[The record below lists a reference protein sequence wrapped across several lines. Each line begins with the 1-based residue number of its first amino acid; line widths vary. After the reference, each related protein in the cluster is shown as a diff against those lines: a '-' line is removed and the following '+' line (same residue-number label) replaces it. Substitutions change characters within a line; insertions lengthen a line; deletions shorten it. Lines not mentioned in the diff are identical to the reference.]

1 MAAPDAEGSGI
12 RLAADPAQFEGGVE
26 AEVGCVRGTRD
37 AARQLRRDSQ
47 RSRAEFA
54 TREEVVAAGGV
65 TARPRRYLFTYLLG
79 NMSGPS
85 RSLHSVMMPTARI
98 MRPVRH
104 AQPRKKLASPP
115 SA

>member
-12 RLAADPAQFEGGVE
+12 RLAADPARFEGGVE
-26 AEVGCVRGTRD
+26 AEVGCVRGTCG

-54 TREEVVAAGGV
+54 TREEVVAAGV